1 MFKVGASWTIIT
13 STLKW
18 CQYTLTLVFPGK
30 TSGQLR
36 LSATV
41 EVCSRRRLL
50 WIGRNYSS
58 IHRKWP
64 WGANKGWDR
73 CQCCQKLILWRLSLR
88 RTTLMILKKR
98 GNDKES
104 HEQRSKAPPK
114 AKAKVGPWSR
124 FFLATLILQ
133 RDELRG
139 RFGHFRLRPPGGCD
153 AAVEVRL
160 LKGVRQQREKRRAAA
175 PHMCSFALLFL
186 EIWPLMCLEAAGS
199 AAVVKTLDAMLIIFI
214 FLSFSSIVARKAL
227 VDLRRGNKER
237 SCSQC
242 WWCPSFDCPNHW
254 KSRSSS
260 FELCAPSAGWWRLI
274 GSKDRET
281 VNFVIAHLEC
291 TNTRAVQVI

>member
-13 STLKW
+13 STLKR

-153 AAVEVRL
+153 AAVKVRL

-175 PHMCSFALLFL
+175 AHVLF
-186 EIWPLMCLEAAGS
+186 C
-199 AAVVKTLDAMLIIFI
+199 VVISWNLTLDVSWGCWFSCRSQNFGCDANHLY
-214 FLSFSSIVARKAL
+214 FLVFFVNRRKKG
-227 VDLRRGNKER
+227 V
-237 SCSQC
+237 SWSTSWQ
-242 WWCPSFDCPNHW
+242 
-254 KSRSSS
+254 
-260 FELCAPSAGWWRLI
+260 
-274 GSKDRET
+274 
-281 VNFVIAHLEC
+281 
-291 TNTRAVQVI
+291 